1 MPVIHID
8 EQIKK
13 LFQEVYRLQGM
24 IQIFQQLKNSGL
36 NVIELPDQNEEL
48 ESIQEN
54 PE

>member
-8 EQIKK
+8 EQIQR
-13 LFQEVYRLQGM
+13 LFQV
-24 IQIFQQLKNSGL
+24 FQQFKNSGL
-36 NVIELPDQNEEL
+36 DVIELPDQNEEL

>member
-8 EQIKK
+8 EQIQK
-13 LFQEVYRLQGM
+13 LFHEVHRLQGM
-24 IQIFQQLKNSGL
+24 IQVLQQFKNSGL
-36 NVIELPDQNEEL
+36 HVIELPDQNEEL

>member
-8 EQIKK
+8 EQLQK
-13 LFQEVYRLQGM
+13 LFQEVHRLQGM
-24 IQIFQQLKNSGL
+24 LQVFQQLKNSGL
-36 NVIELPDQNEEL
+36 DVIELPDQNDEL

>member
-8 EQIKK
+8 EQI
-13 LFQEVYRLQGM
+13 QRM
-24 IQIFQQLKNSGL
+24 IQVFQQFKNSGL
-36 NVIELPDQNEEL
+36 DVIELPDQNEEL